1 MSGKESHD
9 VHESEEVFKADRNAS
24 WVKSRELAEPGL
36 FGGHTPNRWGVPRI
50 ELLDWGL
57 LIIIQQRQII
67 VNISLRHYRLNSH
80 QCITSI

>member
-9 VHESEEVFKADRNAS
+9 VHESEEVFRADRNAS
-24 WVKSRELAEPGL
+24 WVKSRELAESWPRAGL

-57 LIIIQQRQII
+57 
-67 VNISLRHYRLNSH
+67 
-80 QCITSI
+80 

>member
-24 WVKSRELAEPGL
+24 WVKSRELAESWPVRGT
-36 FGGHTPNRWGVPRI
+36 HWGVPRI
-50 ELLDWGL
+50 ELGDWGL
-57 LIIIQQRQII
+57 LIIIQQRQVII
-67 VNISLRHYRLNSH
+67 NISLRHHRLNSH